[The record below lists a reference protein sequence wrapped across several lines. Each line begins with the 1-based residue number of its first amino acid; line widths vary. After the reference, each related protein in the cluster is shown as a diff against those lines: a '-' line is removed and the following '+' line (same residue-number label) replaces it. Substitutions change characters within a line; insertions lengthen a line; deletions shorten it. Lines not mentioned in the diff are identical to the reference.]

1 MFKHL
6 YKNKRPRYLA
16 ILSLIIATSSGF
28 ACGVPQ
34 AEYDDV
40 SEKLLEREQA
50 IQSLEAQIL
59 EITIVLDET
68 RADLDHSRKTGQ
80 SIETRVKELQSD
92 INEFTFSHKSQTSKL
107 EFSHLTDLLEREHHI
122 SKLNDDI
129 HSSIILDIKQKKEIE
144 DAQNRYNILKYENEN
159 LDQSQ
164 TELRKQVGSLNNEV
178 DSLNNVVESLNSE
191 LKENSTESIQNQIIA
206 LKIERDQWI
215 EKVMAMQALTSP
227 YMKDSRIHTSAG
239 RLLCTGSMLPELHCG
254 DLVLTKSNI
263 SHHEIDVGDIIVFHP
278 RDCSTGLTNTKSQTM
293 HRVVEINH
301 GWFVTKGDTKGE
313 MRTDM
318 ILKGLEARET

>member
-16 ILSLIIATSSGF
+16 ILSRIIATSSGF

-92 INEFTFSHKSQTSKL
+92 INELTFSHKSQTSKL

-122 SKLNDDI
+122 
-129 HSSIILDIKQKKEIE
+129 
-144 DAQNRYNILKYENEN
+144 
-159 LDQSQ
+159 
-164 TELRKQVGSLNNEV
+164 
-178 DSLNNVVESLNSE
+178 
-191 LKENSTESIQNQIIA
+191 
-206 LKIERDQWI
+206 
-215 EKVMAMQALTSP
+215 
-227 YMKDSRIHTSAG
+227 
-239 RLLCTGSMLPELHCG
+239 
-254 DLVLTKSNI
+254 
-263 SHHEIDVGDIIVFHP
+263 
-278 RDCSTGLTNTKSQTM
+278 
-293 HRVVEINH
+293 
-301 GWFVTKGDTKGE
+301 
-313 MRTDM
+313 
-318 ILKGLEARET
+318 